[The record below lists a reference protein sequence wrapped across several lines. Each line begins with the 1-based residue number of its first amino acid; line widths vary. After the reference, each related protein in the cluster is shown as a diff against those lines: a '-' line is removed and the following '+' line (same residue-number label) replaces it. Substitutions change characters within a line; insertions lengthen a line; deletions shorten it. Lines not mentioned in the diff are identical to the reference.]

1 MAKRVEIRLTDNPS
15 NGDYAK
21 YNVTVPSEFYD
32 YLQFWFFVTT
42 ASPVSNQ
49 TEIKATKQLTIDA
62 FYDKVVAVY
71 STNSWVTVT
80 KVTDGIDILFLPS
93 DTSIT
98 STGNLG
104 DITVTVVDVTIDA
117 FTRDNIILSRSP
129 FNLSLQPTTAFDS
142 VGCNLYLY
150 RGTQTTDAPTTQTY
164 ALSKSV
170 IQAGQTTINFEISKY
185 LNDYCKNN
193 IPTFVNGVNTS
204 TSYDSV
210 WCDVELIAYYLGE
223 EFGTTTRQYLAIDG
237 FGWHTE
243 LYNPKLTK
251 NVLSSITT
259 HYVYRGSDYPIYF
272 VTKDLVSITAD
283 GDTIAFTLDTTINNQ
298 AIAYVN
304 LKPYYTYLNNFDIV
318 FEYAD
323 STETHSIVVKDE
335 CRYPIYN
342 CFFKNKYGFWQ
353 SIPFNLRSKTTLNVE
368 SSEYNPIVS
377 TYGQY
382 SLQSH
387 NTKTYLPTS
396 KEVITVNTDFLPE
409 AYNVLFDELFESE
422 FVYLENNGVYLPV
435 NLNKNSL
442 EKKTRVFDRLIQYT
456 LDFKYSFNKRNTVN

>member
-1 MAKRVEIRLTDNPS
+1 MANRIEVRFLSNPTNLDNIVYTL
-15 NGDYAK
+15 D
-21 YNVTVPSEFYD
+21 VPSEFYNSTI
-32 YLQFWFFVTT
+32 YWQFLTT
-42 ASPVSNQ
+42 ATTDTT
-49 TEIKATKQLTIDA
+49 TEIKATTQLTIDA
-62 FYDKVVAVY
+62 FYTTL
-71 STNSWVTVT
+71 STYYASKGWVTITQVT
-80 KVTDGIDILFLPS
+80 GGIDIFINKS
-93 DTSIT
+93 DATVYPY
-98 STGNLG
+98 LG
-104 DITVTVVDVTIDA
+104 TAGVITVAVVDVTVDP

-129 FNLSLQPTTAFDS
+129 FNLSLQPTTVFDS
-142 VGCNLYLY
+142 VGVNLYLY
-150 RGTQTTDAPTTQTY
+150 RGTQTTDAPITQTY

-185 LNDYCKNN
+185 LNDYCKSN
-193 IPTFVNGVNTS
+193 IPTFANLVNTS
-204 TSYDSV
+204 TSYDSI

-223 EFGTTTRQYLAIDG
+223 ELGTTTRQYLAIDG

-251 NVLSSITT
+251 NVLSSINT
-259 HYVYRGSDYPIYF
+259 HYVYRGSNYPIYF

-283 GDTIAFTLDTTINNQ
+283 GDTIPFTLDTTINNQ
-298 AIAYVN
+298 AIAYIN
-304 LKPYYTYLNNFDIV
+304 LKDYYTYLNNFDIV

-323 STETHSIVVKDE
+323 TTETHSIVVKDE

-353 SIPFNLRSKTTLNVE
+353 SIPFNLRSKTTINVE
-368 SSEYNPIVS
+368 STEYNPIVS

-409 AYNVLFDELFESE
+409 AYNALFDELFESE
-422 FVYLENNGVYLPV
+422 FVYLENEGEYLPV
-435 NLNKNSL
+435 NLAKNSL
-442 EKKTRVFDRLIQYT
+442 EKKTKKFDKLIQYT